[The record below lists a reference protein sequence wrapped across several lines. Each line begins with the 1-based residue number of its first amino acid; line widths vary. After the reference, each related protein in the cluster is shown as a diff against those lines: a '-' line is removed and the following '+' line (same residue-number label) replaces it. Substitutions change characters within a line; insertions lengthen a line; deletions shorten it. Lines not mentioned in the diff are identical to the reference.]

1 MISRIAFAVKSY
13 SPFQTTGVK
22 IHTTLLAQH
31 ELQLVLQRRTLEQH
45 VRRIQ
50 RVRKVQDT
58 FVDAVQQLL
67 LKANALLADAEK
79 RTLSA
84 LLAERGLGR
93 VQPEVTTRRRVVF
106 SDHCGG
112 SGGPVRRSARR

>member
-1 MISRIAFAVKSY
+1 MAVG
-13 SPFQTTGVK
+13 SPAQR
-22 IHTTLLAQH
+22 LAQTPVSD
-31 ELQLVLQRRTLEQH
+31 LRLVGLVGLA
-45 VRRIQ
+45 
-50 RVRKVQDT
+50 VQAREGADR
-58 FVDAVQQLL
+58 AVQQLL

>member
-1 MISRIAFAVKSY
+1 MKSY

-67 LKANALLADAEK
+67 LKANALLTDAEK

-84 LLAERGLGR
+84 LLAPLGGN
-93 VQPEVTTRRRVVF
+93 EA
-106 SDHCGG
+106 
-112 SGGPVRRSARR
+112 SGAYSLR

>member
-1 MISRIAFAVKSY
+1 MTRKNRELF
-13 SPFQTTGVK
+13 TK

-67 LKANALLADAEK
+67 LKANALLTDAEK

-84 LLAERGLGR
+84 LLAPLGG
-93 VQPEVTTRRRVVF
+93 TRPR
-106 SDHCGG
+106 
-112 SGGPVRRSARR
+112 ARTA